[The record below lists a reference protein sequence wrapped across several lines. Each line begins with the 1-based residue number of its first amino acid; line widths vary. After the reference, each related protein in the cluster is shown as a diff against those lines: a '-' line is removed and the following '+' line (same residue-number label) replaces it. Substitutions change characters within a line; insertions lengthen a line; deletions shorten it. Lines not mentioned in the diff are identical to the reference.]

1 VGTKEPACGAA
12 EAPSGGV
19 VAGRD
24 AEKKTKTP
32 ENELK
37 ELAADMVPKRA
48 GAAR

>member
-1 VGTKEPACGAA
+1 
-12 EAPSGGV
+12 V

-24 AEKKTKTP
+24 AEKKNP